1 MHKKNSK
8 IKTKKAKN
16 DDNEIDDDDTKTDSE
31 MIEIITRL
39 YLAWQKIATV
49 DLIISAWKQ
58 AGAQYIC
65 GGPSFTYIKFD
76 PYSSRCYKEL
86 CKQWETENAQTNLM
100 AASKFEE
107 FKKLFSPPGQDTT
120 EKKKNQNTELKSKIN
135 ISEFNT
141 QDFKSKIKALKQTYE
156 DTIQN
161 STIKI

>member
-1 MHKKNSK
+1 MHKKKNSK

-86 CKQWETENAQTNLM
+86 CKQWETENAQTSLM

-107 FKKLFSPPGQDTT
+107 FKIITL
-120 EKKKNQNTELKSKIN
+120 N
-135 ISEFNT
+135 
-141 QDFKSKIKALKQTYE
+141 
-156 DTIQN
+156 
-161 STIKI
+161 